1 MVSSFSG
8 LSIAPDRLQPP
19 SNLPMPLTTIEPTW
33 SSGADTTLP
42 DLCGPVELAEVL
54 LRIVEQERQA
64 DRHLIAS
71 ETGVQRLVQLAYAA
85 SLLEEEGRFPRFRIA
100 SRTAPLRCTVQ
111 FDPPIVVDTIGTLRR
126 LAPAVSRRERALYIT
141 EDEAK
146 AGRLIC
152 PGIVDLGQAFDPL
165 TVGVPDSLIGHDK
178 SMLMVGIEGP
188 GHVSLSAF
196 DYGYVLRGYTIRRL
210 APYIAVEP
218 VYQLFSGLALAVLAQ
233 RAPSQNAYRFFT
245 PATGPWDIAAIW
257 SDVLHAAMMMGHGGA
272 FIILPEMGAG
282 PIDVREQYGIDIYC
296 HTGLDL
302 GAAIAEFADAC
313 ERVHE
318 LVTHSSQG
326 PPASKAGDEL
336 RRELKR
342 ATDQWLKQRTAV
354 RNAASMLANLSA
366 VDGCV
371 VLDRRLRV
379 LGFGGIITQHA
390 SPRLPLRHWPRE
402 GDSFTAPSCRH
413 LGTRHRSA
421 CGLCCQHPYAF
432 AFVVS
437 QDGDLR
443 VFCSDSE
450 HAYGFEGLDVWPGI
464 STKG

>member
-1 MVSSFSG
+1 MNT
-8 LSIAPDRLQPP
+8 A
-19 SNLPMPLTTIEPTW
+19 
-33 SSGADTTLP
+33 LP

-54 LRIVEQERQA
+54 LRTVEQERLA

-85 SLLEEEGRFPRFRIA
+85 SLLEEEGRFPRFRII
-100 SRTAPLRCTVQ
+100 SRTVPLRCTVQ
-111 FDPPIVVDTIGTLRR
+111 FDPPIVIDTIGTLRR

-141 EDEAK
+141 EDQA
-146 AGRLIC
+146 ARASRLIC
-152 PGIVDLGQAFDPL
+152 PGIVDLGQAFDPM
-165 TVGVPDSLIGHDK
+165 TVGVPDSLMGHDK
-178 SMLMVGIEGP
+178 GMLMVGVEGP

-196 DYGYVLRGYTIRRL
+196 DYGYVLRGYTIRRV

-218 VYQLFSGLALAVLAQ
+218 VYQLFSGLALSILAL
-233 RAPSQNAYRFFT
+233 RAPPRSAYRFFT
-245 PATGPWDIAAIW
+245 PATGPLDIAAIW

-272 FIILPEMGAG
+272 FIVLPEMGTE
-282 PIDVREQYGIDIYC
+282 PVDVREKYGIDIYC

-302 GAAIAEFADAC
+302 GRAIAEFADAC

-318 LVTHSSQG
+318 LAAHSSHG
-326 PPASKAGDEL
+326 PPSTDAGDDL
-336 RRELKR
+336 RRELKQ

-379 LGFGGIITQHA
+379 HGFGGIIAQHA
-390 SPRLPLRHWPRE
+390 GALLPLRHWSSRD
-402 GDSFTAPSCRH
+402 DSAPKPSCQH

-421 CGLCCQHPYAF
+421 CGLCCRHPYAF

-443 VFCSDSE
+443 LFCSDSQY
-450 HAYGFEGLDVWPGI
+450 AYGFEGLDVWPGI